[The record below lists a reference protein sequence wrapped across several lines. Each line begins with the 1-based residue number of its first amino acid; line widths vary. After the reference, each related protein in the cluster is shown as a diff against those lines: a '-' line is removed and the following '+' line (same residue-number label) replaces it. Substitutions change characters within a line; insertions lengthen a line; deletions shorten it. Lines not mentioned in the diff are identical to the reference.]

1 MANNTISGTETEDND
16 YSAFDEVSSSP
27 DDQSDLTV
35 ANTEAESAPLEA
47 VTDKSPPFTPRVT
60 LLPQTQPASPGSEA
74 EAIEENGESA
84 TVEPDEEATRTTESP
99 SETAPSG
106 SEAVPDGIRGAQV
119 EPGTEEPSQGI
130 GEAEETR
137 RPAEELSDSDRQQI
151 VDRVRRGLTIA
162 IDKFRPVCDALGVP
176 IEEGDR
182 NYHAAVVPTENGSV
196 ARFNGKQE

>member
-74 EAIEENGESA
+74 EAIEENGVKLRCS
-84 TVEPDEEATRTTESP
+84 RKKFI
-99 SETAPSG
+99 SG
-106 SEAVPDGIRGAQV
+106 SSARTG
-119 EPGTEEPSQGI
+119 S
-130 GEAEETR
+130 R
-137 RPAEELSDSDRQQI
+137 R
-151 VDRVRRGLTIA
+151 
-162 IDKFRPVCDALGVP
+162 
-176 IEEGDR
+176 
-182 NYHAAVVPTENGSV
+182 
-196 ARFNGKQE
+196 